1 MGHKLINID
10 LATNSRRA
18 WLAEVQQHPVRR
30 FLRAYGRDIV
40 AVALW
45 MAAAWAAALA
55 FGQMERV
62 FLAFTDF
69 DSATLCADWR
79 C

>member
-1 MGHKLINID
+1 M
-10 LATNSRRA
+10 
-18 WLAEVQQHPVRR
+18 RR